1 MDHSLP
7 VSPLRGIS
15 QARLLEWVG
24 FPFPSPEDLPDS
36 WIEPACTALPGRFF
50 TTELP
55 GKPIVYT
62 YHILFYHLFIHG
74 YIYLLTVMNSAAV
87 NMGIQISHRNPIFSS
102 FGYIPRSKIIEYM
115 VILVLIF

>member
-7 VSPLRGIS
+7 VSPVRGIS
-15 QARLLEWVG
+15 QARLLEWIG

-36 WIEPACTALPGRFF
+36 WIEPACTVLPGRFF
-50 TTELP
+50 TTEPP

-87 NMGIQISHRNPIFSS
+87 NMVYKYLIETLFSVHLDI
-102 FGYIPRSKIIEYM
+102 YLEVKLLNIW
-115 VILVLIF
+115 